1 MQEFGQVWSGRVR
14 QVKRAMSRMLLIKAP
29 IIFRSYLPW
38 SVSSVSA
45 RSEML
50 RALGEGGVMQES
62 WALGRF
68 GVVEGGQWAGG
79 GRASQVAGKGAGG
92 EPACGMQELPP
103 ASSPPVSRQ
112 FLMLKTNNQILGST
126 FPMLNTYS
134 KVFGSTNISHCYLM
148 PNYEIFYF
156 DSS

>member
-14 QVKRAMSRMLLIKAP
+14 QVKRAMSRMLLKRWL
-29 IIFRSYLPW
+29 F
-38 SVSSVSA
+38 SA
-45 RSEML
+45 LTYHDLWVRWVQGVRCWEHWG
-50 RALGEGGVMQES
+50 RVAWCRRVEHWAGLGG
-62 WALGRF
+62 WR
-68 GVVEGGQWAGG
+68 GGQWAGG

-103 ASSPPVSRQ
+103 VSSPPVSRQ

-126 FPMLNTYS
+126 FTMLNTYS
-134 KVFGSTNISHCYLM
+134 KVLGSTNISHCYLM

>member
-1 MQEFGQVWSGRVR
+1 M
-14 QVKRAMSRMLLIKAP
+14 
-29 IIFRSYLPW
+29 
-38 SVSSVSA
+38 
-45 RSEML
+45 
-50 RALGEGGVMQES
+50 
-62 WALGRF
+62 GRF
-68 GVVEGGQWAGG
+68 GGLEGGQWAGG

-92 EPACGMQELPP
+92 EPTCGMQELPP
-103 ASSPPVSRQ
+103 VSSPPVSRQ

-156 DSS
+156 DSSHVGLEKRRTGRMSFSIWVNLNFPKQFINCYVFENR

>member
-1 MQEFGQVWSGRVR
+1 MAG
-14 QVKRAMSRMLLIKAP
+14 
-29 IIFRSYLPW
+29 
-38 SVSSVSA
+38 
-45 RSEML
+45 
-50 RALGEGGVMQES
+50 
-62 WALGRF
+62 
-68 GVVEGGQWAGG
+68 GGQWAGG

-112 FLMLKTNNQILGST
+112 FLMLKTNKQILGST

-134 KVFGSTNISHCYLM
+134 KVFGSTNISHCHLM